1 MPLIE
6 PMIAADPRSGRNR
19 PRSADGHH
27 RDPMATYGRL
37 LELLG
42 SLAPDQRA
50 AVIAPPGPIL
60 CVAPAGSGKTT
71 TLVAR
76 LAWRLA
82 HGSAPDRTCA
92 VTFNR
97 RAATNLRA
105 RLAPLTAEQSLPPDA
120 VRVRT
125 FHALGREILLDGGRP
140 DRRVLDRPAV
150 LRHMTGDGLAPASL
164 RRLDDAIARAKL
176 DPHGGSAPPGILRA
190 YQRLLADGGAMD
202 HDDLIVEAIGLLT
215 DERAL
220 RDRWR
225 ERCATL
231 LVDEIQ
237 DLDHAQWRLAR
248 LLVSPA
254 DDLFL
259 VGDDDQTIYAWRLAD
274 ARRMLGL
281 AAELPGVRRVDLH
294 TNYRCPAAV
303 VERAVELV
311 VHNRERLAKRVRAG
325 PDGRGSLTLVAD
337 PGDDVARAR
346 QLLGRWAGDLHAAP
360 PSGAPSHAILARTT
374 AELAP
379 YAAVAVE
386 LGLPYWADR
395 DDLSFDPD
403 DCASIPGWAF
413 GLAVDGVA
421 PSKPALRAALAAA
434 EARRTE
440 LRRADAALQLATIH
454 ATKGLEFDTVACV
467 GLDDGRFPNVR
478 ALQEAEAPARQLEEE
493 RRLAYV
499 AWTRARR
506 SLELI
511 YDPGGPSQF
520 IREAF
525 HERELRLAD
534 AAGSLA
540 IAPHDGWRG

>member
-1 MPLIE
+1 
-6 PMIAADPRSGRNR
+6 
-19 PRSADGHH
+19 
-27 RDPMATYGRL
+27 MATHGRL

-50 AVIAPPGPIL
+50 AAIAPPGPIL

-82 HGSAPDRTCA
+82 HGTAPNRTCA

-105 RLAPLTAEQSLPPDA
+105 RLAPLVAEQGLRPDA

-125 FHALGREILLDGGRP
+125 FHALGREILLDAGRP
-140 DRRVLDRPAV
+140 ARRVVDRLAV
-150 LRHMTGDGLAPASL
+150 LRHMTGDRLGAAPL

-176 DPHGGSAPPGILRA
+176 DPHARSPPPGIMLA
-190 YQRLLADGGAMD
+190 YQRLLAAGGAMD
-202 HDDLIVEAIGLLT
+202 HDDLIVEAIGVLST
-215 DERAL
+215 QPVL

-225 ERCATL
+225 QRCATL

-237 DLDHAQWRLAR
+237 DLDPAQWRIAR
-248 LLVSPA
+248 LLASPA

-274 ARRMLGL
+274 ARRMPGL
-281 AAELPGVRRVDLH
+281 AAALPGVRRVDLH

-311 VHNRERLAKRVRAG
+311 AHNHERLAKHVRAG

-346 QLLGRWAGDLHAAP
+346 QLLRRWAGALRSARP
-360 PSGAPSHAILARTT
+360 GGAPSHAILARTT

-379 YAAVAVE
+379 YAAVALE
-386 LGLPYWADR
+386 LGLPYWAER

-403 DCASIPGWAF
+403 DRASIAGWAF
-413 GLAVDGVA
+413 GLAGDGTTA
-421 PSKPALRAALAAA
+421 SPPALRPALAAA
-434 EARRTE
+434 ASRRTE
-440 LRRADAALQLATIH
+440 LRRRDAALQLATVH
-454 ATKGLEFDTVACV
+454 ATKGLEFETVACV

-478 ALQEAEAPARQLEEE
+478 ALQEADAPARQLEEE

-499 AWTRARR
+499 AWTRAKR
-506 SLELI
+506 SLELV
-511 YDPGGPSQF
+511 YDPGGPSAF
-520 IREAF
+520 MREAF

-534 AAGSLA
+534 AAGTLVIS
-540 IAPHDGWRG
+540 PRDGRHG

>member
-1 MPLIE
+1 M
-6 PMIAADPRSGRNR
+6 
-19 PRSADGHH
+19 
-27 RDPMATYGRL
+27 
-37 LELLG
+37 
-42 SLAPDQRA
+42 
-50 AVIAPPGPIL
+50 
-60 CVAPAGSGKTT
+60 
-71 TLVAR
+71 
-76 LAWRLA
+76 
-82 HGSAPDRTCA
+82 RTI
-92 VTFNR
+92 
-97 RAATNLRA
+97 
-105 RLAPLTAEQSLPPDA
+105 
-120 VRVRT
+120 
-125 FHALGREILLDGGRP
+125 HALGREILLAAGRP
-140 DRRVLDRPAV
+140 ERRVVDRLAL
-150 LRHMTGDGLAPASL
+150 LRHMTGERLAPASL

-176 DPHGGSAPPGILRA
+176 EPQARSAPPGIRHA
-190 YQRLLADGGAMD
+190 YQRLLAEGGAMD

-215 DERAL
+215 DEPAL

-231 LVDEIQ
+231 LVDEVQ
-237 DLDHAQWRLAR
+237 DLDHAQWRLVR
-248 LLVSPA
+248 LLTSPA

-311 VHNRERLAKRVRAG
+311 AHNRERLAKRVRAG
-325 PDGRGSLTLVAD
+325 PDGLGSLTLVAD

-346 QLLGRWAGDLHAAP
+346 ELLGRWAGDLRSTP
-360 PSGAPSHAILARTT
+360 PDDAPSHAILARTT

-379 YAAVAVE
+379 YAAVALE

-403 DCASIPGWAF
+403 DRASIPGWAF
-413 GLAVDGVA
+413 GLAADTA
-421 PSKPALRAALAAA
+421 ALPRPALRPALAAA
-434 EARRTE
+434 AATRTR
-440 LRRADAALQLATIH
+440 LRRRDAALQLATVH

-506 SLELI
+506 SLELV
-511 YDPGGPSQF
+511 YDPGGPSPF

-534 AAGSLA
+534 TAGALVV
-540 IAPHDGWRG
+540 APRGGGRA

>member
-1 MPLIE
+1 MP
-6 PMIAADPRSGRNR
+6 
-19 PRSADGHH
+19 
-27 RDPMATYGRL
+27 TFGRL

-42 SLAPDQRA
+42 SLAADQQA
-50 AVIAPPGPIL
+50 ATTAPPGPLL

-82 HGSAPDRTCA
+82 HGTAPDRTCA

-105 RLAPLTAEQSLPPDA
+105 RLAPLLAEQGLAPDA

-125 FHALGREILLDGGRP
+125 FHALGREILSDAGRP
-140 DRRVLDRPAV
+140 DRQVVDRQTV
-150 LRHMTGDGLAPASL
+150 LRHMTGGRLAPASL
-164 RRLDDAIARAKL
+164 RRLDDAIGRAKL
-176 DPHGGSAPPGILRA
+176 DPGARTVPRGSLGA
-190 YQRLLADGGAMD
+190 YQRVLAEAGAID
-202 HDDLIVEAIGLLT
+202 HDDLISEAIGLLT
-215 DERAL
+215 SEPAL

-225 ERCATL
+225 ERCAAL
-231 LVDEIQ
+231 LVDEVQ

-248 LLVSPA
+248 LLSSPR

-281 AAELPGVRRVDLH
+281 AAELPGVRRIDLH

-303 VERAVELV
+303 VERAAQLV
-311 VHNRERLAKRVRAG
+311 AHNQERLAKHVRAG
-325 PDGRGSLTLVAD
+325 PDGGGALILVAD

-346 QLLGRWAGDLHAAP
+346 QLLGRWAHELRTAP
-360 PSGAPSHAILARTT
+360 LAGPSHAILARTT

-379 YAAVAVE
+379 YAAIALE
-386 LGLPYWADR
+386 LGLPYWAER
-395 DDLSFDPD
+395 DDLSFDPGD
-403 DCASIPGWAF
+403 RSSIPGWAF
-413 GLAVDGVA
+413 GLPLEGTATSPLA
-421 PSKPALRAALAAA
+421 LRPALASAR
-434 EARRTE
+434 ARRAE
-440 LRRADAALQLATIH
+440 LRRRDAPLQLATVH
-454 ATKGLEFDTVACV
+454 ATKGLEFEAVACV

-478 ALQEAEAPARQLEEE
+478 ALQATDEPARHLEEE

-506 SLELI
+506 TLELV
-511 YDPGGPSQF
+511 YDPGGPSAF

-525 HERELRLAD
+525 HDRELRRAD
-534 AAGSLA
+534 AAGTLE
-540 IAPHDGWRG
+540 IAPRHGRRA

>member
-1 MPLIE
+1 
-6 PMIAADPRSGRNR
+6 
-19 PRSADGHH
+19 
-27 RDPMATYGRL
+27 MAIHGGL

-50 AVIAPPGPIL
+50 AATAPPGPIL

-82 HGSAPDRTCA
+82 HGAAPDRTCA

-97 RAATNLRA
+97 RAAANLRA
-105 RLAPLTAEQSLPPDA
+105 RVAPLLAEQGLARDA

-125 FHALGREILLDGGRP
+125 FHALGREILLEAGRP
-140 DRRVLDRPAV
+140 DRRVVDRLAV
-150 LRHMTGDGLAPASL
+150 LRHMTGDRLAPVSL

-176 DPHGGSAPPGILRA
+176 DPHATTVPHGTMRA
-190 YQRLLADGGAMD
+190 YQRLLAEAGAMD
-202 HDDLIVEAIGLLT
+202 HDDLIVEAVGLLAS
-215 DERAL
+215 EPAL

-225 ERCATL
+225 ARCATL
-231 LVDEIQ
+231 LVDEVQ

-248 LLVSPA
+248 LLAGPA

-274 ARRMLGL
+274 ARRMLRL
-281 AAELPGVRRVDLH
+281 ASTLPGVRRVDLH

-311 VHNRERLAKRVRAG
+311 AHNHERLAKHVGAA

-346 QLLGRWAGDLHAAP
+346 QLLRGWADALRHARP
-360 PSGAPSHAILARTT
+360 GGGPSHAILARTT

-379 YAAVAVE
+379 YAAVALE

-403 DCASIPGWAF
+403 DGASIPGWAF
-413 GLAVDGVA
+413 SLAAEESA
-421 PSKPALRAALAAA
+421 PSPPALRPALADA
-434 EARRTE
+434 EARRAD
-440 LRRADAALQLATIH
+440 LRRRDAALQLATVH
-454 ATKGLEFDTVACV
+454 ATKGLEFETVACV
-467 GLDDGRFPNVR
+467 GLDGGRFPNVR

-506 SLELI
+506 SLELV
-511 YDPGGPSQF
+511 YDPGGPSPF

-525 HERELRLAD
+525 HERELRHAD
-534 AAGSLA
+534 AAGTLV
-540 IAPHDGWRG
+540 IAPRDGRRA

>member
-1 MPLIE
+1 
-6 PMIAADPRSGRNR
+6 
-19 PRSADGHH
+19 
-27 RDPMATYGRL
+27 MARHVRL

-50 AVIAPPGPIL
+50 AATAPAGPVL

-82 HGSAPDRTCA
+82 VGGAPDRTCA

-105 RLAPLTAEQSLPPDA
+105 RLAPLLAEQGLAPDA

-125 FHALGREILLDGGRP
+125 FHALGREMLLDAGRP
-140 DRRVLDRPAV
+140 DRRVVDRLTV
-150 LRHMTGDGLAPASL
+150 LRNLTGDRLAPASL
-164 RRLDDAIARAKL
+164 RRLDDAVARAKL
-176 DPHGGSAPPGILRA
+176 DPHAGSAPPGILRA
-190 YQRLLADGGAMD
+190 YQRRLAAAGAMD
-202 HDDLIVEAIGLLT
+202 HDDLIAEALGLLAGKP
-215 DERAL
+215 AL

-225 ERCATL
+225 ARCATL
-231 LVDEIQ
+231 LVDEVQ

-248 LLVSPA
+248 LLTSPA

-303 VERAVELV
+303 VERAVQLV
-311 VHNRERLAKRVRAG
+311 AHNRERLTKHVRVG

-346 QLLGRWAGDLHAAP
+346 QLLGRWSHALHSARAG
-360 PSGAPSHAILARTT
+360 SGPSHAILARTT

-379 YAAVAVE
+379 YAAVALE
-386 LGLPYWADR
+386 LGLPYWAER
-395 DDLSFDPD
+395 DDLSFDPND
-403 DCASIPGWAF
+403 TASVPGWAL
-413 GLAVDGVA
+413 GLTRGVA
-421 PSKPALRAALAAA
+421 TALPAVLLPALVAA
-434 EARRTE
+434 EARRNE
-440 LRRADAALQLATIH
+440 LRRRDAALQFATVH
-454 ATKGLEFDTVACV
+454 ATKGLEFETIACV

-478 ALQEAEAPARQLEEE
+478 ALQEAAAPARQLEEE

-506 SLELI
+506 SLELV
-511 YDPGGPSQF
+511 YDPGGPSPF

-534 AAGSLA
+534 AAGTLVITARSGA
-540 IAPHDGWRG
+540 